1 MTSILLETERIRRR
15 RFKCNY
21 LENQNI
27 FLIFLIHF
35 QNLNQ
40 ISKILIKNI
49 IVIATLLRNLRA
61 VKHFVK
67 LLSKKHCFRTPFD
80 SQHVNGCQ
88 TLVKSA

>member
-35 QNLNQ
+35 RNLHH
-40 ISKILIKNI
+40 ISKILKKNI
-49 IVIATLLRNLRA
+49 IVIATLLRNLQA
-61 VKHFVK
+61 VKDLFK
-67 LLSKKHCFRTPFD
+67 LLSKKHCFRAPFD
-80 SQHVNGCQ
+80 SQPVKGCK